1 MPQSG
6 VQIHLCGAAER
17 KYMSTMV
24 VFQQMLVIFILI
36 AVGYGLC
43 KKGKLSEETSRQ
55 LSGLVTNFC
64 NPAIMLT
71 GAIEAV
77 GVPHESV
84 LITAG
89 IAGIS
94 YFVVIVLGFL
104 VPGLLRVPRRERRFY
119 NMMLVYGNT
128 GFIGIPVVSAVLGSK
143 AVIYVTVFNLF
154 FNCLIYTHGAAVMSS
169 GRDEGD
175 RPSWT
180 GIINVGTVCGILSF
194 IIYWWGI
201 QIPVVIADSISYM
214 SRCVTFLSMLILGV
228 SLAQIRLREVFTE
241 KRLYVISVLKL
252 LVIPVV
258 LVLVMKQFI
267 HNPLILGTAS
277 LIIAMPVG
285 NMPLMMAKQ
294 MNLECEVLSK
304 GIILTTLLSMLTIPA
319 VAFFI

>member
-1 MPQSG
+1 
-6 VQIHLCGAAER
+6 
-17 KYMSTMV
+17 
-24 VFQQMLVIFILI
+24 
-36 AVGYGLC
+36 
-43 KKGKLSEETSRQ
+43 
-55 LSGLVTNFC
+55 
-64 NPAIMLT
+64 
-71 GAIEAV
+71 
-77 GVPHESV
+77 
-84 LITAG
+84 
-89 IAGIS
+89 
-94 YFVVIVLGFL
+94 
-104 VPGLLRVPRRERRFY
+104 
-119 NMMLVYGNT
+119 
-128 GFIGIPVVSAVLGSK
+128 
-143 AVIYVTVFNLF
+143 
-154 FNCLIYTHGAAVMSS
+154 MSS